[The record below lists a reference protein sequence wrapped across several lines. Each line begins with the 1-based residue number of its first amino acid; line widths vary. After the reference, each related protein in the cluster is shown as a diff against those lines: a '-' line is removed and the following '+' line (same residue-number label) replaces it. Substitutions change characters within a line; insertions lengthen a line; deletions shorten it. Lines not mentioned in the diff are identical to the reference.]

1 MLARAGSKRPI
12 PRSESRRHLAPFQS
26 KTEDTHSLS
35 AQTRQTNSFATG
47 YVFLYRTGRKNGRSK
62 SLLRL
67 MDVETG
73 RDNDGNFVYSHARGR
88 EMFPVEE
95 GNPKNESALNCL
107 ASPPSPLPPFLP
119 SFLSFLSDT
128 TLISGSL
135 HFPSQVLP
143 FTATAAAAVRMVSG
157 DRSSSRCST
166 KFIFSA
172 SLWTFGLR
180 RRLSELVSPERTA
193 SLPH

>member
-35 AQTRQTNSFATG
+35 AQTRQTNSFATS
-47 YVFLYRTGRKNGRSK
+47 YVLLCRTGRKNGRSK

-95 GNPKNESALNCL
+95 GNPKNQSALNCL
-107 ASPPSPLPPFLP
+107 ASPFLPSFLP

-135 HFPSQVLP
+135 HFPNQVLP
-143 FTATAAAAVRMVSG
+143 FTAAAWCLSASAAAAAATAAADASQNL
-157 DRSSSRCST
+157 SSQH
-166 KFIFSA
+166 
-172 SLWTFGLR
+172 LYGL
-180 RRLSELVSPERTA
+180 LG
-193 SLPH
+193 

>member
-107 ASPPSPLPPFLP
+107 ASPPPSLP
-119 SFLSFLSDT
+119 SFFSFF
-128 TLISGSL
+128 LIGHDFNFWFTPFSQ
-135 HFPSQVLP
+135 PS
-143 FTATAAAAVRMVSG
+143 FTIQCDGGGRGRRCPHGVRRQEQQQMLYKIYLL
-157 DRSSSRCST
+157 R
-166 KFIFSA
+166 IFMDFWVKEA
-172 SLWTFGLR
+172 
-180 RRLSELVSPERTA
+180 PE
-193 SLPH
+193 